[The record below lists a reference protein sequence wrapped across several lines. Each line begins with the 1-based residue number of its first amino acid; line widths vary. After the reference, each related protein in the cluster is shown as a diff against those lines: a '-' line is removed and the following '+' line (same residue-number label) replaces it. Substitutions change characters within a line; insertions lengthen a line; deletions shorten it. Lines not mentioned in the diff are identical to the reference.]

1 MSILCI
7 EWQTQGFFLSK
18 ADVYGWVGVS
28 KDTMFLNGFV
38 FTNFVEW
45 RLKKKECQA
54 AGKNLINISLSI
66 FEMLVSNKSLEISL
80 WVEARGFIH
89 VVWNGKYAI

>member
-1 MSILCI
+1 
-7 EWQTQGFFLSK
+7 
-18 ADVYGWVGVS
+18 
-28 KDTMFLNGFV
+28 MFLNGFV